1 MPEPDDDATE
11 ASEPDDDATEASE
24 PDDDATEASEP
35 EEARPV
41 PERDSAER
49 GTEVSDRLRERRSA
63 FFRRRVGSTSAVS
76 DLPEPT
82 GGRWTEEESDRQ
94 IRAFLLRLAEGRQ
107 LVHRD
112 DPVQFLRENDLLLL
126 FGPEEEEAFAA
137 LALRFPD
144 ETVSRWA
151 TLLSGG
157 DRSEAFGPRSR
168 AERRDEAAVVRSLHV
183 GLRKRVLSVLVFLIL
198 AGGLVALG
206 RTLLT
211 EAPED
216 RSERALRFAS
226 PVVDD
231 SGDGRLGSV
240 AGGPPVV
247 EPALV
252 ASADLLVAVLR
263 GDGEPADRIRLDVPA
278 RELPVALGAVVGT
291 VFEHAGG
298 QVAMV
303 GPEGWWTE
311 ACIRVAVATELLRPL
326 DVVVHEDADGACPA
340 DVVGRQ
346 AHVTCAG
353 DRVLVLAVDIP
364 QGAVAL
370 IEGGSAW
377 AESIRFGVETTPS
390 AVSRWE
396 TLAVRGSIV
405 VPDVAEAVAIPR
417 FGGSSGDELTFDLD
431 DTENGPSSGTCV
443 LT

>member
-1 MPEPDDDATE
+1 MGRGGEGAGRGEEATE
-11 ASEPDDDATEASE
+11 APVREV
-24 PDDDATEASEP
+24 
-35 EEARPV
+35 ARPV
-41 PERDSAER
+41 AER
-49 GTEVSDRLRERRSA
+49 GSGERGNGVSDKLREGRSA
-63 FFRRRVGSTSAVS
+63 FFRRRSGSTSAVS

-82 GGRWTEEESDRQ
+82 GGRWTEAESDRQ
-94 IRAFLLRLAEGRQ
+94 IRTFLLQLAEGRQ

-126 FGPEEEEAFAA
+126 FGPAEEEAFAA

-168 AERRDEAAVVRSLHV
+168 AERRDEAAVVRSLDV
-183 GLRKRVLSVLVFLIL
+183 GLRKRVLSVLVLLIL
-198 AGGLVALG
+198 VGGLVALG

-226 PVVDD
+226 PVV
-231 SGDGRLGSV
+231 
-240 AGGPPVV
+240 

-252 ASADLLVAVLR
+252 ATADLLVAVLR
-263 GDGEPADRIRLDVPA
+263 GGGEPAGRIRLDVPE
-278 RELPVALGAVVGT
+278 REMPVALGSVTGT

-303 GPEGWWTE
+303 GPEGWWTG
-311 ACIRVAVATELLRPL
+311 ACVRVAVATELLRPL
-326 DVVVHEDADGACPA
+326 DVVVYEDADGACPA
-340 DVVGRQ
+340 DLVGRQ
-346 AHVTCAG
+346 ARVTCAG

-377 AESIRFGVETTPS
+377 AETIRFGVETTPS
-390 AVSRWE
+390 TASRWE

-405 VPDVAEAVAIPR
+405 VPDVEESVAVPR
-417 FGGSSGDELTFDLD
+417 FGGSPGDNLTFDLGGSR
-431 DTENGPSSGTCV
+431 NGPPRGTCV
-443 LT
+443 LA